1 MDNRVPRGKGCG
13 MSFFR
18 LGDVTVTEKAAAALS
33 GSGWS
38 AEPFLARHQAGDWGE
53 VETHV
58 AHANQFAVERG
69 HTIYAITSRYALDS
83 RSCLLVMTSPDQSST
98 LVLLGYEMELHEV
111 DIAKGY
117 SRWAESYDSELN
129 PLIAV
134 EGPLVES
141 IVRDM
146 PMRSAIDV
154 GAGTGRHALALA
166 GRGVAVMA
174 IDPSPE
180 MLDIARRK
188 AAKAG
193 LGIDFRRAA
202 IDEGLPA
209 EDGRFDLLICALT
222 LSHVRDIDEAVRE
235 CARVVRPGGAILIT
249 DIHPDVAN
257 GLGWTVTLRRPGA
270 IYKLAHPGHT
280 RSDYIDAIA
289 GADCSVAR
297 LIEFPVRDAPVGTI
311 VEWAQQEYSDRQYCL
326 LVLARK
332 GC

>member
-1 MDNRVPRGKGCG
+1 

-18 LGDVTVTEKAAAALS
+18 LGDVTVTERAAAALS
-33 GSGWS
+33 GSGTS

-53 VETHV
+53 VETRV
-58 AHANQFAVERG
+58 AHANQFVVERG

-83 RSCLLVMTSPDQSST
+83 GSCLLVMTSPDQSST
-98 LVLLGYEMELHEV
+98 LVLLGSEMEIHEV
-111 DIAKGY
+111 DIAEGY
-117 SRWAESYDSELN
+117 ARWAESYDSELN

-141 IVRDM
+141 IVRKV

-166 GRGVAVMA
+166 GRGVAVTA
-174 IDPSPE
+174 VDPSPE

-222 LSHVRDIDEAVRE
+222 LSHVRDFDEAVRE

-257 GLGWTVTLRRPGA
+257 GLGWTVTLRRPGS

-280 RSDYIDAIA
+280 RLDYIDAIA
-289 GADCSVAR
+289 GAGCSVAR
-297 LIEFPVRDAPVGTI
+297 LIEVPVRDAPVGTI
-311 VEWAQQEYSDRQYCL
+311 VEWAQQVYADRQYCL
-326 LVLARK
+326 VVLARK

>member
-1 MDNRVPRGKGCG
+1 M
-13 MSFFR
+13 
-18 LGDVTVTEKAAAALS
+18 
-33 GSGWS
+33 
-38 AEPFLARHQAGDWGE
+38 
-53 VETHV
+53 
-58 AHANQFAVERG
+58 
-69 HTIYAITSRYALDS
+69 
-83 RSCLLVMTSPDQSST
+83 
-98 LVLLGYEMELHEV
+98 
-111 DIAKGY
+111 
-117 SRWAESYDSELN
+117 
-129 PLIAV
+129 
-134 EGPLVES
+134 ES

-222 LSHVRDIDEAVRE
+222 LSHVRDFDEAVRE

-297 LIEFPVRDAPVGTI
+297 LIEVPVRDAPVGTI
-311 VEWAQQEYSDRQYCL
+311 VEWAQQVYADRQYCL

>member
-1 MDNRVPRGKGCG
+1 

-18 LGDVTVTEKAAAALS
+18 LGDVTVTERAAAALS
-33 GSGWS
+33 GSGTS
-38 AEPFLARHQAGDWGE
+38 AEPFLTRHQAGDWGE

-98 LVLLGYEMELHEV
+98 LVLLGDEMELHEV
-111 DIAKGY
+111 DIVEGY

-222 LSHVRDIDEAVRE
+222 LSHVRDFDEAVR
-235 CARVVRPGGAILIT
+235 AVRPSRAPGGSDSNYRHPSGRGQRPWLDSHSAEAGR
-249 DIHPDVAN
+249 DI
-257 GLGWTVTLRRPGA
+257 
-270 IYKLAHPGHT
+270 
-280 RSDYIDAIA
+280 
-289 GADCSVAR
+289 
-297 LIEFPVRDAPVGTI
+297 
-311 VEWAQQEYSDRQYCL
+311 
-326 LVLARK
+326 
-332 GC
+332 

>member
-1 MDNRVPRGKGCG
+1 

-111 DIAKGY
+111 DIAEGY

-141 IVRDM
+141 IVRDT

-222 LSHVRDIDEAVRE
+222 LSHVRDFDEAVRE
-235 CARVVRPGGAILIT
+235 CARIVRPGGSILVT

-270 IYKLAHPGHT
+270 TYKLAHPGHT
-280 RSDYIDAIA
+280 RSDYLEAMAAA
-289 GADCSVAR
+289 GCSVVK
-297 LIEFPVRDAPVGTI
+297 LIEVPVRDAPVGTI
-311 VEWAQQEYSDRQYCL
+311 MEWAQQEYADRQYCL
-326 LVLARK
+326 VVLARK